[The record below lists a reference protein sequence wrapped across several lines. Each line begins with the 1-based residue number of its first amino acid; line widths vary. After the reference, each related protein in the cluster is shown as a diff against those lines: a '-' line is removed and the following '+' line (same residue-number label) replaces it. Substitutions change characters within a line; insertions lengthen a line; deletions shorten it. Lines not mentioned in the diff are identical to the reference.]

1 MRTKKGIVSKKSG
14 DKTVVVTVHRYEM
27 HPKYHKRY
35 RVSKKFHAHDEGN
48 TVQVGDEVVIL
59 ETRPLS
65 RLKRW
70 RVVTSEEFSSLQQ
83 S

>member
-1 MRTKKGIVSKKSG
+1 MRTKKGTISKKSG

-27 HPKYHKRY
+27 HPKYLKKY
-35 RVSKKFHAHDEGN
+35 RVSKKFHAHDENN
-48 TVQVGDEVVIL
+48 TAQVGDEVTIL

-70 RVVTSEEFSSLQQ
+70 RIITPEEISSLQQ